1 MNWQRVNTVFEK
13 EWLELRQNRSLLATL
28 LIPLVM
34 FLILPIVTAFV
45 LPIFLGVSITADPD
59 IEDVVGL
66 LMEAFP
72 AFADLTVL
80 EQFQVYML
88 RQFLALF
95 LLSPIIG
102 SMGIATYSIIGEK
115 TTRSLEALLA
125 SPIRTDELL
134 LAKSLA
140 AAIPP
145 ILITWFVF
153 LLFATIIFFLG
164 GWNVLRYTMDSAA
177 WGMMLLLAPLVAL
190 LGLGLGVIVSSRAND
205 PRTAQQIGGVVVL
218 PIVALIVGQSAGIF
232 LLGLP
237 IVIVAAVILLLI
249 DLALLGIGVSLFNR
263 ESILTKWK

>member
-28 LIPLVM
+28 IIPLVM
-34 FLILPIVTAFV
+34 FLIIPLVTAFV
-45 LPIFLGVSITADPD
+45 LPLLLGDALTADPD
-59 IEDVVGL
+59 IEDVVAL

-72 AFADLTVL
+72 AFANLSAL

-125 SPIRTDELL
+125 SPIRTDQLL
-134 LAKSLA
+134 RAKSLA

-145 ILITWFVF
+145 LLITWFMF
-153 LLFATIIFFLG
+153 LLFAAIVFGLG
-164 GWNVLRYTMDSAA
+164 GINVFIYTMDSAA
-177 WGMMLLLAPLVAL
+177 WGMMLLLTPLVAL

-205 PRTAQQIGGVVVL
+205 PRTAQQIGSLVIL
-218 PIVALIVGQSAGIF
+218 PIVALVVGQSAGIF

-237 IVIVAAVILLLI
+237 LVIIAAVILLLI
-249 DLALLGIGVSLFNR
+249 DLALLAIGVSLFNR

>member
-1 MNWQRVNTVFEK
+1 MNWHRVRTIFDK
-13 EWLELRQNRSLLATL
+13 EWLEIRSNRQLLATL

-34 FLILPIVTAFV
+34 FLLIPLITAFV
-45 LPIFLGVSITADPD
+45 LPNFLGPALTSDPD
-59 IEDVVGL
+59 IADVVGL

-72 AFADLTVL
+72 NFGELTAI
-80 EQFQVYML
+80 EQFQIYML

-102 SMGIATYSIIGEK
+102 SMSIATYSIIGEK

-140 AAIPP
+140 AALPP
-145 ILITWFVF
+145 IVVTWLIF
-153 LLFATIIFFLG
+153 LLFSAIILTLG
-164 GWNVLRYTMDSAA
+164 GWNVFRYTMDSAA
-177 WGMMLLLAPLVAL
+177 WGLMFLIAPLVAL

-218 PIVALIVGQSAGIF
+218 PIVALIVGQSTGIF

-237 IVIVAAVILLLI
+237 IVIIAAIVLLLI
-249 DLALLGIGVSLFNR
+249 DLALLGVGVSLFNR

>member
-1 MNWQRVNTVFEK
+1 MNWHRVRTVLNK
-13 EWLELRQNRSLLATL
+13 EWLELRTNRSLMATL
-28 LIPLVM
+28 IIPLIM
-34 FLILPIVTAFV
+34 FLIIPLFTAFL
-45 LPIFLGVSITADPD
+45 LPTFLGDALTGDPD
-59 IEDVVGL
+59 IEEVVGL
-66 LMEAFP
+66 LLETFP
-72 AFADLTVL
+72 GFATLSTL

-102 SMGIATYSIIGEK
+102 AMSIATYSIIGEK

-140 AAIPP
+140 AALPP
-145 ILITWFVF
+145 ILITWLVF
-153 LLFATIIFFLG
+153 LIFAAIIFFMG
-164 GWNVLRYTMDSAA
+164 GINVFVYTLDSAA
-177 WGMMLLLAPLVAL
+177 WGLMGLIAPLVAL

-218 PIVALIVGQSAGIF
+218 PIVALLVGQSTGIF

-237 IVIVAAVILLLI
+237 IVIIAAVVLFLI

>member
-1 MNWQRVNTVFEK
+1 MNWHRIRTVFGK
-13 EWLELRQNRSLLATL
+13 EWLELRTNRSLLATL
-28 LIPLVM
+28 IIPLVM
-34 FLILPIVTAFV
+34 FLIIPLVTAFV
-45 LPIFLGVSITADPD
+45 LPIFLGAALTADPD

-66 LMEAFP
+66 LMETFP
-72 AFADLTVL
+72 NFANLTAI

-102 SMGIATYSIIGEK
+102 SMSIATYSIIGEK

-145 ILITWFVF
+145 IVVTWLMF
-153 LLFATIIFFLG
+153 LLFAAIILVLG
-164 GWNVLRYTMDSAA
+164 GWNVFIYTMDSAA
-177 WGMMLLLAPLVAL
+177 WGMMLLIAPLVAL
-190 LGLGLGVIVSSRAND
+190 LGLGIGVIVSSRAND
-205 PRTAQQIGGVVVL
+205 PRTAQQVGGLVVL
-218 PIVALIVGQSAGIF
+218 PIVALVVGQSAGIF

-237 IVIVAAVILLLI
+237 LVLIAAVVLFLI

>member
-1 MNWQRVNTVFEK
+1 MNWHRVSTVFEK

-28 LIPLVM
+28 IFPLVI
-34 FLILPIVTAFV
+34 FLLLPIVTAFV
-45 LPIFLGVSITADPD
+45 LPIFLGASITADPD
-59 IEDVVGL
+59 IEEVVGL
-66 LMEAFP
+66 LMETFP
-72 AFADLTVL
+72 AFAGLSAI

-102 SMGIATYSIIGEK
+102 SMSIATYSIIGEK

-140 AAIPP
+140 AALPP
-145 ILITWFVF
+145 ILVTWLMF
-153 LLFATIIFFLG
+153 LIFATIILVLG
-164 GWNVLRYTMDSAA
+164 GWNVFRFTMDGAA
-177 WGMMLLLAPLVAL
+177 WGMMLLIAPLVAL

-218 PIVALIVGQSAGIF
+218 PIVAVVVGQSAGIF

-237 IVIVAAVILLLI
+237 IVLVAAIILLLI